1 MTVHGPD
8 PRRPLR
14 LERHFDSL
22 EHQEHAARL
31 GMWAFIGSE
40 VLLFGGLFAL
50 YTAYRAEYPAD
61 FLEALHHN
69 NLAIGTLNTVILIVS
84 SFTVAWA
91 VHSLGHGRSRT
102 CVVSLGLTIVL
113 GVAFLIFKGVEYTE
127 HFGEGIFPGSH
138 YAYAG
143 MDTPGAKMFF
153 TLYYL
158 MTGLHALHMIGGIGL
173 MAWLMRRV
181 VRRRTTREY
190 HAELEMGGLYW
201 HLVDSIWIFLWP
213 LFYLTG

>member
-1 MTVHGPD
+1 MTPHEPD
-8 PRRPLR
+8 PRPPPR
-14 LERHFDSL
+14 LERHFESL
-22 EHQEHAARL
+22 DKQEHAVRL

-40 VLLFGGLFAL
+40 VLLFAGLFAL
-50 YTAYRAEYPAD
+50 YTAYRAEYSGE

-69 NLAIGTLNTVILIVS
+69 NLAIGTINTVVLIVS

-91 VHSLGHGRSRT
+91 VHSLAHGRRRA
-102 CVVSLGLTIVL
+102 CLISLGLTVAL
-113 GVAFLIFKGVEYTE
+113 GAVFLALKAVEYGQ
-127 HFGEGIFPGSH
+127 HFQEGIFPGHH
-138 YAYAG
+138 YASAEL
-143 MDTPGAKMFF
+143 DTRGARMFF

-173 MAWLMRRV
+173 MSWLMRRV
-181 VRRRTTREY
+181 ARGRTNQAY